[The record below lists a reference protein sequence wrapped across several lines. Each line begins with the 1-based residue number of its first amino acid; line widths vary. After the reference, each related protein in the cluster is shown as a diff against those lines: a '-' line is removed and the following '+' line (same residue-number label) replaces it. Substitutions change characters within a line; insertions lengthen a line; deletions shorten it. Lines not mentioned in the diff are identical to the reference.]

1 MWYGEMPYKIIR
13 EWEGDQREPLLT
25 RIGGIFA
32 RQSPMKEKIAL
43 SIHRLK
49 IQSNRL
55 ESSAIRLMQ
64 RDKEFFA
71 KVVQAQMQKDFARAT
86 MYANECAEIRK
97 MAKVVLSSQLALERV
112 LVRLETIQ
120 EFGEVAAL
128 MKPVSEVVHS
138 IKGQI
143 SGIMPEVSFEL
154 SQIGEVLDEI
164 VMEAGEAGGS
174 EQSMAPSPE
183 AEVILKEAAAIAEQR
198 MKERFPELPG
208 ARPSIGE
215 GRERYDLK

>member
-1 MWYGEMPYKIIR
+1 MPYKIIR
-13 EWEGDQREPLLT
+13 EWEEGQKGPLLT

-120 EFGEVAAL
+120 E
-128 MKPVSEVVHS
+128 
-138 IKGQI
+138 
-143 SGIMPEVSFEL
+143 
-154 SQIGEVLDEI
+154 
-164 VMEAGEAGGS
+164 
-174 EQSMAPSPE
+174 
-183 AEVILKEAAAIAEQR
+183 
-198 MKERFPELPG
+198 
-208 ARPSIGE
+208 
-215 GRERYDLK
+215 